1 MISIVVFF
9 WFMVGFFALIGYFR
23 GWQKEVIA
31 LAGLVASIAA
41 LQQFGFEIANLLANA
56 FGWPTEGEAFEAW
69 QRQQFWIQAIFHLT
83 IAFFSYQVVARLAE
97 SAAGGKLGARL
108 RVTLEKGIIGALA
121 GALNGYL
128 VVGTLWSFLEYQMTA
143 DGYQQLPP
151 NVDSYIFSTDLI
163 TRPVGLALTEFLPM
177 GLFTP
182 TTWLIFFFA
191 VFFIVIVALI

>member
-9 WFMVGFFALIGYFR
+9 WFMVLFFTLIGYFR

-41 LQQFGFEIANLLANA
+41 LQQFGYQSANILADGFN
-56 FGWPTEGEAFEAW
+56 WPRDSEAW
-69 QRQQFWIQAIFHLT
+69 RQQQFWIQAIFHLI
-83 IAFFSYQVVARLAE
+83 IAFFSYQVVARLAAT
-97 SAAGGKLGARL
+97 AAGGKLGARL
-108 RVTLEKGIIGALA
+108 RVTLEKGIIGALF

-143 DGYQQLPP
+143 DGYVRLAAGEPY
-151 NVDSYIFSTDLI
+151 VFSDHIIRPAEAMSMTLI
-163 TRPVGLALTEFLPM
+163 QYLPM

-182 TTWLIFFFA
+182 TIWLILFFL
-191 VFFIVIVALI
+191 VFFVVIIALI